1 MMESPIQTIGTIDLD
16 GFQVVKAELFA
27 HLPRTYS
34 PSCTLWPS
42 KICFN
47 KQALQALNNCETVL
61 IQVNAVT
68 KGLVVM
74 PVHSRDKDAVRWV
87 KGQKT
92 IDTRTMEAKRFCDE
106 LYKTWDLDR
115 SFNYR
120 TPGRLVTAG
129 NKIVLYFNFAEAEKW
144 TSQPKK
150 GLSVSD

>member
-1 MMESPIQTIGTIDLD
+1 MMESSIQTIGTIDLD

-87 KGQKT
+87 HIAELGGSWCG
-92 IDTRTMEAKRFCDE
+92 AKRQQCGVSGS
-106 LYKTWDLDR
+106 LK
-115 SFNYR
+115 
-120 TPGRLVTAG
+120 
-129 NKIVLYFNFAEAEKW
+129 
-144 TSQPKK
+144 
-150 GLSVSD
+150 SVSI